1 MKGLF
6 LVLFVW
12 CLASCSS
19 NTNQFTKEVSQI
31 DSLHQEVLSAQER
44 YAQIDA
50 ARTEEILS
58 IIKEDMS
65 KMTMKFKGQMT
76 EEDAKVFSE
85 YNSAKRLIKDFP
97 KRNTTIL
104 RETERTLTQLT
115 QFKEALSTAAT
126 KDGMGNEITADYV
139 TKQYAVESR
148 VASALIEQINST
160 IGYAEKA
167 TTEFERLEGSV
178 RTILGDTLV
187 N

>member
-1 MKGLF
+1 MKGII

-12 CLASCSS
+12 CLASCST
-19 NTNQFTKEVSQI
+19 NTNRFTTEVKQI

-44 YAQIDA
+44 YAQLDA
-50 ARTEEILS
+50 QRTEMILG

-65 KMTMKFKGQMT
+65 KMTMKFKGQMS
-76 EEDAKVFSE
+76 EEDAVVFSE

-97 KRNTTIL
+97 KRNTQIL
-104 RETERTLTQLT
+104 RETERTLNQLT
-115 QFKEALSTAAT
+115 QFKEALNTAAT
-126 KDGMGNEITADYV
+126 EDGMGNEINAEYV
-139 TKQYAVESR
+139 SKQYAVESR

-160 IGYAEKA
+160 IGYAEEA
-167 TTEFERLEGSV
+167 TSEFERLEGSV